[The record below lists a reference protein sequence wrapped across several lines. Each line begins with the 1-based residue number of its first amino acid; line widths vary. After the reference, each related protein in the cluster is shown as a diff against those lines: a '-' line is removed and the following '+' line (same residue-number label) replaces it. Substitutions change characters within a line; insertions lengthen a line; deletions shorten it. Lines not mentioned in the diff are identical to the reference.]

1 MKNQQRAEVSKKN
14 PWYIPKEKYYEMLYF
29 SRQYPTMR
37 QELRDLQKSYPTL
50 KTDERVVSS
59 DISTPTEKA
68 AERCAAIGEKMSL
81 IEDTAKEAGGDI
93 SKWLLIG
100 VTTMRSYEYL
110 SLKMGMPLCRSSYY
124 ERYRKYFYLLA
135 QKR

>member
-1 MKNQQRAEVSKKN
+1 MKNQQRAELSKKN

-37 QELRDLQKSYPTL
+37 EELRDLRKSYPTINM
-50 KTDERVVSS
+50 DEHVTNS
-59 DISTPTEKA
+59 DTPTPTEKA
-68 AERCAAIGEKMSL
+68 AARCIELRKKMEL
-81 IEDTAKEAGGDI
+81 IEETAKEAGGDI
-93 SKWLLIG
+93 ARWLLIG
-100 VTTMRSYEYL
+100 VTTTRSYEYL
-110 SLKMGMPLCRSSYY
+110 ALKMDMPLCRSSYY

>member
-37 QELRDLQKSYPTL
+37 QELRDLQKSYPTIDMSE
-50 KTDERVVSS
+50 KVASS
-59 DISTPTEKA
+59 DIPTPTEKA
-68 AERCAAIGEKMSL
+68 AERCAVIREKMSL
-81 IEDTAKEAGGDI
+81 IEETAKEAGDDI
-93 SKWLLIG
+93 AKWLLIG